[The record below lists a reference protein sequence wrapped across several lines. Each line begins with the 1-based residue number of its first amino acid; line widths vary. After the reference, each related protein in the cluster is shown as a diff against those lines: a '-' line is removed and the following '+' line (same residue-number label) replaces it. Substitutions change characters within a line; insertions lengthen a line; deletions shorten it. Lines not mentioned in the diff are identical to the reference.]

1 MNSKADSGLST
12 KMLVWVLGNSGS
24 IGQNLQNELSVQRPV
39 LPEFVIYTVLL
50 DCLLTE
56 N

>member
-39 LPEFVIYTVLL
+39 LPELVT
-50 DCLLTE
+50 LTE